1 MIQCLTY
8 LYQSTYLYQY
18 ELMDY
23 YFIQLVMINIV
34 KVFVVV
40 VVLILTLKLC
50 HICLSGAT
58 WSWIPCALACPH
70 PSSNIFLLFSKIKF
84 PASSCTFSVLVLEEN
99 FSLQEGV
106 VHFTEWCIEA
116 ISWHHFYWSVST
128 QDLKSPFPVPG
139 YTWKKY
145 DQECWIVDRRISSN
159 CRENIL
165 IHRITAFP
173 YGQFIQY

>member
-1 MIQCLTY
+1 MSIPEGNLLY
-8 LYQSTYLYQY
+8 LSVYLLCICHLALSHFLFSLIFQ
-18 ELMDY
+18 
-23 YFIQLVMINIV
+23 NIY
-34 KVFVVV
+34 
-40 VVLILTLKLC
+40 
-50 HICLSGAT
+50 
-58 WSWIPCALACPH
+58 WIT
-70 PSSNIFLLFSKIKF
+70 ILFSKIKF